1 MAALTGA
8 AVEEVTGRGTGVDD
22 ATFQHKVLMIQ
33 RALDVNQPRADQPLE
48 TLAQVGGFE
57 IAGLV
62 GVILAGAATQTPV
75 LIDGFISGAA
85 ALVAQRLCRQSRDY
99 MAIAHLSVE
108 RGHQRIARELALVPL
123 LDFRM
128 RLGEG
133 TGAALAMPLLDAAC
147 AIFNEMATFEEASVS
162 QKNETVEPKVQ

>member
-1 MAALTGA
+1 
-8 AVEEVTGRGTGVDD
+8 
-22 ATFQHKVLMIQ
+22 
-33 RALDVNQPRADQPLE
+33 
-48 TLAQVGGFE
+48 
-57 IAGLV
+57 
-62 GVILAGAATQTPV
+62 VILAGAATRTPV

-85 ALVAQRLCRQSRDY
+85 ALVASRLAQSKPLRDY
-99 MAIAHLSVE
+99 LAIAHLSVE

-147 AIFNEMATFEEASVS
+147 AIFSEMATFQEAGVS
-162 QKNETVEPKVQ
+162 EKSETVERK